1 MKASIITIG
10 DEILIG
16 QILDTNSQWM
26 ANELHTLGVE
36 LVESVSIS
44 DTQEAIVNGLD
55 HALSFADLVIVTGG
69 LGPTKDDVTKY
80 TLVDYFGDELVLVPS
95 VLETIKERFAKRN
108 IPFSE
113 LNRNQAMLPKK
124 ATVLP
129 NKLGTACGMWFES
142 NGKIVVSLPGV
153 PYEMKGLMTDEVLPR
168 LKEIGG
174 FPHQEYQ
181 TYVLYGLGE
190 SSAAEMLE
198 HFENKLP
205 AYIKLAYLPKPG
217 RLTLRLTGRHQEKE
231 VLSSK
236 INSLGDELIAI
247 FTGFKIIKG
256 SEDSIV
262 LLKEFLTTHK
272 KTLAVAESCT
282 GGKIAAEITL
292 ESGVS
297 SFFLGGVVAY
307 NASVKTNVLN
317 VSKEAIE
324 QYSVVSE
331 QVAKEMALGVQ
342 QLTGANY
349 TIATTGN
356 AGPSTDE
363 TDETVGVVY
372 IAVAT
377 ENKVNVERFNFG
389 KPREKVIEQAKN
401 KAFELLVKEILKI
414 E

>member
-44 DTQEAIVNGLD
+44 DTHEAIVNGLD

-80 TLVDYFGDELVLVPS
+80 TLVDYFNDELVLDPA
-95 VLETIKERFAKRN
+95 VLEMIKERFAKRN

-113 LNRNQAMLPKK
+113 LNKNQAMLPKN
-124 ATVLP
+124 AIVLP
-129 NKLGTACGMWFES
+129 NKLGTASGMWFT
-142 NGKIVVSLPGV
+142 NKGKIVVSLPGV
-153 PYEMKGLMTDEVLPR
+153 PFEMKGLMTDEVLPR

-190 SSAAEMLE
+190 SSAAEKLE
-198 HFENKLP
+198 EFEDNLP
-205 AYIKLAYLPKPG
+205 DFIKLAYLPKPG
-217 RLTLRLTGRHQEKE
+217 RLTFRLTGRHKNQKFLSGEID
-231 VLSSK
+231 VLGNELMSIFKDYK
-236 INSLGDELIAI
+236 IV
-247 FTGFKIIKG
+247 KG
-256 SEDSIV
+256 GEDSIA

-282 GGKIAAEITL
+282 GGKIAAEITR

-307 NASVKTNVLN
+307 NASLKKNILK
-317 VSKEAIE
+317 VSTETIKR
-324 QYSVVSE
+324 YSVVSE
-331 QVAKEMALGVQ
+331 QVAKDMVVGVQ

-349 TIATTGN
+349 AIATTGN
-356 AGPSTDE
+356 AGPSTDD
-363 TDETVGVVY
+363 TDENVGVVY
-372 IAVAT
+372 IAVAV
-377 ENKVNVERFNFG
+377 EERVRVERFTFG